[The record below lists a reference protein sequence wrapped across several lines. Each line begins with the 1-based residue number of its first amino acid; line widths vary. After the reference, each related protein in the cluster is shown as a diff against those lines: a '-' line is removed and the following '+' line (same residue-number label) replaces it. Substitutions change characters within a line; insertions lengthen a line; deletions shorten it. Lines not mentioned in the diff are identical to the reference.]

1 MRGRVGMQ
9 LIEKLKDGPFF
20 GGRSEPSLVDFAIF
34 PQLVFPYAIGIDDE
48 LLPAQIPG
56 VRGWLGRVLEYM
68 PENPLLAP
76 DYMIVNPVSQMFETS
91 TEHSAQTA

>member
-1 MRGRVGMQ
+1 MNTYKRHRFPPDIISYAVW
-9 LIEKLKDGPFF
+9 LYY
-20 GGRSEPSLVDFAIF
+20 F
-34 PQLVFPYAIGIDDE
+34 PQLVFSYAIGIDDE